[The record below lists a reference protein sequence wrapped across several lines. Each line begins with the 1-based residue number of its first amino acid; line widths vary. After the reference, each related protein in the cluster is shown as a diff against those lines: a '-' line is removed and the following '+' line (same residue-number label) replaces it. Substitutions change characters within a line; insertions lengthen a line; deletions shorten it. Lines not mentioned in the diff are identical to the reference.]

1 MNDENLVKIFKAVS
15 NERRFL
21 ILKHLFRSKE
31 LTVGQISE
39 LIHLSFK
46 STSRHLAV
54 LLNAKLV
61 NVKQLDLN
69 RFYSINNLYFPKE
82 FIIFFTKP

>member
-1 MNDENLVKIFKAVS
+1 MSDENLVKVFKAVS

-21 ILKHLFRSKE
+21 ILKHLFSAKE
-31 LTVGQISE
+31 LTVGQVSEAIS
-39 LIHLSFK
+39 LSFK

-61 NVKQLDLN
+61 RVRQVDLN
-69 RFYSINNLYFPKE
+69 RFYSINNSNFPKE
-82 FIIFFTKP
+82 FVVFFSS